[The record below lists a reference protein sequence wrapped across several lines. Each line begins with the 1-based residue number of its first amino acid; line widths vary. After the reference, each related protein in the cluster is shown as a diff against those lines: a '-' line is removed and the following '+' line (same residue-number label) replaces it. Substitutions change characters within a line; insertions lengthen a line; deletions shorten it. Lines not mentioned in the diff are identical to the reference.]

1 MILDVSNLLVSKK
14 VHTDVFLGEGRK
26 PRCNQVIESS
36 FVTTNRGNGCYK
48 FREPLLLQI
57 RAELLQ
63 IVADITN
70 QGRLITNRG
79 NYHSYL
85 NPINF
90 LAPLIF
96 VQHECAKINS
106 T

>member
-1 MILDVSNLLVSKK
+1 MVSEK
-14 VHTDVFLGEGRK
+14 VHTDFFLGEGRK

-36 FVTTNRGNGCYK
+36 FVTTNQGNGCYK
-48 FREPLLLQI
+48 LREPLLLLI
-57 RAELLQ
+57 RAELSQ
-63 IVADITN
+63 IVADIAN
-70 QGRLITNRG
+70 QGRLITNRR

-90 LAPLIF
+90 LAQLIF
-96 VQHECAKINS
+96 VQHECAKVNS